1 MWDTFRSTYPL
12 LPSGLTHFGFVNK
25 LLEGNL
31 HLQHSSS
38 PFLSRVYWF
47 WYTLR
52 YAEVLFSSVLTLR
65 AGEVVSV
72 VDQFSNVSKVNILC
86 STQVCK
92 CFHYNTSFSS
102 VTYRAR
108 LLPES
113 RLQPPSADEPSG
125 CPTPPHTHLL
135 SPSRP
140 GFEGDDNT
148 KVLHTGGW
156 VWILWV
162 TEQWPK
168 QQRHV
173 IQTLLASHPQ
183 LPSHFLWYQQTQRW
197 KALGRNKMHL
207 FFHHEAPPKAL
218 LGRDVFTPLFIH
230 FDDHGPT
237 ITATQRRAWINYLV
251 KATQACK

>member
-1 MWDTFRSTYPL
+1 MWPLWLKALFTINNRIVSPQIERKQMIFNLNHTNMWDAFRSTYPL
-12 LPSGLTHFGFVNK
+12 LPSGLTHFCFVSK

-38 PFLSRVYWF
+38 PFISRVYCF

-52 YAEVLFSSVLTLR
+52 YTEVLFSSVLTLR
-65 AGEVVSV
+65 VGEVVSV

-102 VTYRAR
+102 VTYRAC

-125 CPTPPHTHLL
+125 CPTPPLTHLL
-135 SPSRP
+135 SPSRL

-173 IQTLLASHPQ
+173 IQSLLASHPQ

-197 KALGRNKMHL
+197 KAPGRNKMHL
-207 FFHHEAPPKAL
+207 FFTARLPPN
-218 LGRDVFTPLFIH
+218 P
-230 FDDHGPT
+230 
-237 ITATQRRAWINYLV
+237 
-251 KATQACK
+251 C